1 MGIYDHLWVLGGSRY
16 TEPIWTWAWHGCT
29 NAYFWE
35 WPSHQSS
42 LAPHCGHH
50 QHPRMCP
57 TVSKR
62 FLIWCGKEMCPA
74 MISNR
79 FQHDLEAHGMSH
91 PFIDRCLTSD
101 QRIKT
106 SGKLPMSRGHG
117 KYQPSQDH
125 IVEVEMTGRW
135 QRRRQPRTP
144 SRPESTRVDQSR
156 PESRVMTKSFPEAV

>member
-1 MGIYDHLWVLGGSRY
+1 
-16 TEPIWTWAWHGCT
+16 
-29 NAYFWE
+29 
-35 WPSHQSS
+35 
-42 LAPHCGHH
+42 
-50 QHPRMCP
+50 
-57 TVSKR
+57 
-62 FLIWCGKEMCPA
+62 MCPA

-156 PESRVMTKSFPEAV
+156 ES

>member
-1 MGIYDHLWVLGGSRY
+1 
-16 TEPIWTWAWHGCT
+16 
-29 NAYFWE
+29 
-35 WPSHQSS
+35 
-42 LAPHCGHH
+42 
-50 QHPRMCP
+50 
-57 TVSKR
+57 
-62 FLIWCGKEMCPA
+62 MCPA

-156 PESRVMTKSFPEAV
+156 PESTRVESHDQEFSGSGLAEKYQTTIKNTCLMDVL